1 MKINIIG
8 AGLSGSLLATLLARK
23 GLEVTV
29 YERRPDRRKAFVE
42 AGRSINLALSVRGMS
57 ALNEAGLQAEMM
69 SIATKMY
76 GRINHPLGGT
86 PVMTRYSVK
95 EENCLYSV
103 SRAKLNEVLMDAAE
117 AAGAKLLF
125 EQQCEDVDLQEN
137 VLSFLDLTTQEMY
150 KISSEITLAC
160 DGANSAVRR
169 AMARNTDFH
178 HSQETFQVNYKELCI
193 PADENGKFQM
203 EANGLHIWGRDN
215 GDFMMIA
222 LPNLD
227 GSFTCTL
234 FMPLEGEKSIK
245 YLDTPEKVNAF
256 FEKYFPDALALM
268 PTLAQDYFTN
278 PTSPLNIVKCF
289 PWIVADKLALFGDAC
304 HAVVPFYGQGV
315 NASFEDVIEINN
327 CIDKF
332 GNDWATILK
341 TYQENRKA
349 NSDAISQMAAENY
362 TDMAKSGMLEFQ
374 LRKMIELGLE
384 KRYDNYKSQ
393 YELVSFSQVPYT
405 EAQQRGW
412 DNQVLLSK
420 IMQSLPSVKEM
431 GLENALSQKGVMTL
445 VEEVNWQEWK
455 DAV

>member
-8 AGLSGSLLATLLARK
+8 AGLSGSLLATLLAKK

-57 ALNEAGLQAEMM
+57 ALNAAGLQNEIRA
-69 SIATKMY
+69 IATQMY

-86 PVMTRYSVK
+86 PVMTRYSVN

-103 SRAKLNEVLMDAAE
+103 SRAKLNEMLMDAAE
-117 AAGAKLLF
+117 AAGAKILF
-125 EQQCEDVDLQEN
+125 EQQCENVDLQAN
-137 VLSFLDLTTQEMY
+137 ILSFLDLTSQKEY
-150 KISSEITLAC
+150 KVPSEVTLAC
-160 DGANSAVRR
+160 DGANSAIRR
-169 AMARNTDFH
+169 AMTRNTDFQ

-193 PADENGKFQM
+193 PADENGKFLM

-215 GDFMMIA
+215 GNFMMIA

-245 YLDTPEKVNAF
+245 YLDTPEKVTAF
-256 FEKYFPDALALM
+256 FEQYFPDALALM
-268 PTLAQDYFTN
+268 PTLIHDYFTN
-278 PTSPLNIVKCF
+278 PTSPLNIVKCY
-289 PWIVADKLALFGDAC
+289 PWIVSDKLALFGDAC

-315 NASFEDVIEINN
+315 NASFEDVIEMNR
-327 CIDKF
+327 CIEEF
-332 GNDWATILK
+332 GDDWAKILH

-349 NSDAISQMAAENY
+349 NSDAISQMASENY
-362 TDMAKSGMLEFQ
+362 SDMAKSGMLEFQ

-405 EAQQRGW
+405 QAQQHGW
-412 DNQVLLSK
+412 DNQVLLTK
-420 IMQSLPSVKEM
+420 IIESLSSVKEL
-431 GLENALSQKGVMTL
+431 GLENALAQKGVMAL
-445 VEEVNWQEWK
+445 LEEVKWEDWG
-455 DAV
+455 